1 MHWLDPSL
9 QQTAEEKSWRRFH
22 KDALDSQLRGLPT
35 SPAAEKVRQVGFQ
48 VMAPPGLFPISL
60 G

>member
-9 QQTAEEKSWRRFH
+9 QQTAEEKSWRQFH

-35 SPAAEKVRQVGFQ
+35 SPAAEKL
-48 VMAPPGLFPISL
+48 PGRFSSHGPTRALSN
-60 G
+60 